1 MDIYK
6 NSGKDR
12 GAMCSGCTL
21 KKSPSICAS
30 CVGNMRMDMAYAIQR
45 KAKRRDRREKN
56 RKYKKY
62 YS

>member
-1 MDIYK
+1 
-6 NSGKDR
+6 
-12 GAMCSGCTL
+12 MCSGCTL

-30 CVGNMRMDMAYAIQR
+30 CAGSMSMDMAYAVQR
-45 KAKRRDRREKN
+45 KAKRRERREKN